1 MPTLRV
7 HREVSAAENGF
18 SELRR
23 ETVVCDDAGRVRAVV
38 MRADGGRFE
47 FFFLQ
52 QRPSLRCLRYECIG
66 KSLP

>member
-47 FFFLQ
+47 
-52 QRPSLRCLRYECIG
+52 LRTLNLECFADERARQG
-66 KSLP
+66 S

>member
-1 MPTLRV
+1 MPTQRV

-47 FFFLQ
+47 FFFL
-52 QRPSLRCLRYECIG
+52 
-66 KSLP
+66 